1 MLALYNQT
9 HSEITSY
16 RDIEWKILGWILAI
30 LAGVITLVKINVFL
44 AQDKPILQTILSIIT
59 VVIAIYGIW
68 HIHYVHDKL
77 TQNRKLR
84 QNIQNDLNLTTKL
97 KNWNFLSCK

>member
-44 AQDKPILQTILSIIT
+44 AQDKPTL
-59 VVIAIYGIW
+59 
-68 HIHYVHDKL
+68 
-77 TQNRKLR
+77 
-84 QNIQNDLNLTTKL
+84 
-97 KNWNFLSCK
+97 